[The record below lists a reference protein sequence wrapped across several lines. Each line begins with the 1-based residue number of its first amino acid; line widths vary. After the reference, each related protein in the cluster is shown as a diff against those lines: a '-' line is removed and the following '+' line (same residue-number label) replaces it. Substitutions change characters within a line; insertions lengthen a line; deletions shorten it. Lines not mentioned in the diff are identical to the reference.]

1 MFLWHT
7 TDDENVSCE
16 QRLRRLTVRL
26 GMESPA

>member
-1 MFLWHT
+1 MFLQHI

-16 QRLRRLTVRL
+16 QRLRQLTARL